1 METLLEYGIP
11 IDAVNEYSAVEK
23 GPGRPPHWE
32 AVFWWTRK
40 PLAGARAVVAASLLP
55 ADAYQTPER
64 FLNDLF
70 PCRHSRKTVHACNP
84 AARLVEKIRGKKVLD
99 PFAGFGSIPLEAAR
113 LGAEAVAVELLP
125 TAYVFLKAV
134 LEFPRRVKPQDVE
147 KWGRWVVEKLREE
160 IKELYDADIYIGTW
174 EVKCPVCGRYT
185 PLVGNWWLARV
196 RGKEGYERLAW
207 MEWREGRIEI
217 RDLNEECRKEGG
229 SSCDELRAEVSTRGE
244 EGGSV
249 VWRGRWYAVPLK
261 NIDAR
266 RETAQCLHCRA
277 EINHRVVNGKL
288 VKCKKREG
296 DWYVKWALRQWNANY
311 ERYLKG
317 EITLDDLKNSPAR
330 PTLLAK
336 VRIENGDLKF
346 QPATPQDV
354 EKLWKAAEE
363 LRKMWGDPDIPTETV
378 TPYGSRYLFPILYGF
393 DKWFKL
399 FNPRQLLTLV
409 KLVKLIREV
418 GRLAEEEKLREDASG
433 EEAKKYAEAVTTYL
447 AVALMKFIDYNSV
460 ATLWNPGSWSW
471 NKVAHSLSMRGIAMQ
486 WNWCE
491 IKPSMP
497 LPLAYSGTITNV
509 VESLKYLAST
519 LTTSLG
525 KSIVIL
531 DDATELSKLEEERF
545 DVVVTDPPYADDVP
559 YAELSDF
566 YYVWLKRALSGVEGG
581 ELRPRYLPEAFFD
594 EFGLEIPTQWQR
606 FAPREVSEDEGRW
619 EHFGM
624 KVTFADLLSRAFS
637 NVVWFLKEDGLLVVY
652 YVAKKPES
660 WEALIDALWRRGG
673 MTLVAA
679 YPVETEAEES
689 VVARGKAAV
698 LGGYVSAWRRRA
710 GERPLELDAAWEAA
724 VGEVARRVEGRM
736 KMVGG
741 KNGATAWVY
750 YYMAALEYLT
760 AYFPV
765 RMGGVELDSGGLL
778 RAAVSLAFDALMRA
792 AGVRLGDRAGYAYL
806 ALRILESGRGYVD
819 SDVLAHVERMTGM
832 THVELAKLGL
842 IREAESGGP
851 RVAKRKV
858 FEVLAPRSDAVDEV
872 RRVYTAQRGRSPAL
886 DCLRQMQL
894 SLLAKAPVSC
904 TPEARQEALALARA
918 LAELAKAG
926 ILDEDDP
933 DVKLAKA
940 AGGLEWWQ

>member
-1 METLLEYGIP
+1 METLLERGIP
-11 IDAVNEYSAVEK
+11 IDAINEYSAVEK

-32 AVFWWTRK
+32 MVFWWTRK

-55 ADAYQTPER
+55 AEAYQTPEQ

-70 PCRHSRKTVHACNP
+70 PCRNGRKTVHACNP
-84 AARLVEKIRGKKVLD
+84 APRLVEKMRGKKVLD

-134 LEFPRRVKPQDVE
+134 LEFPRRVKPQDME
-147 KWGRWVVEKLREE
+147 KWGKWVVEKLREE
-160 IKELYDADIYIGTW
+160 TKELYDADIYIGTW

-207 MEWREGRIEI
+207 MEWQDGRIEVQ
-217 RDLNEECRKEGG
+217 DLNEECRKEGSG
-229 SSCDELRAEVSTRGE
+229 SCDELEAEVSARGE

-249 VWRGRWYAVPLK
+249 VWRGRQYAVPLK

-277 EINHRVVNGKL
+277 EINHRVVNGRT
-288 VKCKKREG
+288 VKGRRGEG
-296 DWYVKWALRQWNANY
+296 DWYVKWTLRQWNVNY
-311 ERYLKG
+311 ERYLRG
-317 EITLDDLKNSPAR
+317 EITLEELKNSPAR
-330 PTLLAK
+330 PTLLVK
-336 VRIENGDLKF
+336 IHVENGDLKF
-346 QPATPQDV
+346 QPATPQDI

-363 LRKMWGDPDIPTETV
+363 LKKMWGDPDIPTEQLAYYEKRQLMVCTS
-378 TPYGSRYLFPILYGF
+378 TGAC
-393 DKWFKL
+393 KWYQL
-399 FNPRQLLTLV
+399 FNPRQLLVLV
-409 KLVKLIREV
+409 KLVKLIREA
-418 GRLAEEEKLREDASG
+418 GRLAEEDKLREGATG

-447 AVALMKFIDYNSV
+447 AIALVKYANYNS
-460 ATLWNPGSWSW
+460 LGDWWNQ
-471 NKVAHSLSMRGIAMQ
+471 SLIMAPALGMRGIAMM
-486 WNWCE
+486 WNWYE
-491 IKPSMP
+491 HRPDINWT
-497 LPLAYSGTITNV
+497 GTYLRNILGIREA
-509 VESLKYLAST
+509 VEYLSQT
-519 LTTSLG
+519 PGS
-525 KSIVIL
+525 VRVML
-531 DDATELSKLEEERF
+531 DDATELSRLEGERF

-581 ELRPRYLPEAFFD
+581 ELRPRFLPEAFFD
-594 EFGLEIPTQWQR
+594 EFGIEIPTQWQR
-606 FAPREVSEDEGRW
+606 FAPREVSESEGRW

-637 NVVWFLKEDGLLVVY
+637 NVVRFLKEDGLLVVY

-660 WEALIDALWRRGG
+660 WEALVDALWRRGG

-689 VVARGKAAV
+689 VVARGKASV

-710 GERPLELDAAWEAA
+710 GERPLQLDAAWEAA
-724 VGEVARRVEGRM
+724 VAEVARRVEGRM
-736 KMVGG
+736 KMVGR

-778 RAAVSLAFDALMRA
+778 RATVSLAFDALMRA

-806 ALRILESGRGYVD
+806 ALRILESERGYVD
-819 SDVLAHVERMTGM
+819 SDGLAHVERMTGL

-842 IREAESGGP
+842 IREAEAGGP

-872 RRVYTAQRGRSPAL
+872 RRVYTAQRGKSPAL
-886 DCLRQMQL
+886 DCLRQLQL
-894 SLLAKAPVSC
+894 NLLAKAPVSC
-904 TPEARQEALALARA
+904 SPEARQEALALAKA

-933 DVKLAKA
+933 DVKLARA
-940 AGGLEWWQ
+940 AGGLEWWR

>member
-1 METLLEYGIP
+1 METLLERGIP
-11 IDAVNEYSAVEK
+11 IDAINEYSAVEK

-32 AVFWWTRK
+32 MVFWWTRK

-55 ADAYQTPER
+55 AEAYQTPEQ

-70 PCRHSRKTVHACNP
+70 PCRNGRKTVHACNP
-84 AARLVEKIRGKKVLD
+84 ASRLVEKMRGKKMLD

-147 KWGRWVVEKLREE
+147 KWGRWVVERLREE
-160 IKELYDADIYIGTW
+160 TKELYDADIYIGTW

-207 MEWREGRIEI
+207 MEWRDGRIEV

-244 EGGSV
+244 EGEGGSV
-249 VWRGRWYAVPLK
+249 VWRGRRYAVPLK
-261 NIDAR
+261 NVDAR
-266 RETAQCLHCRA
+266 RETAQCLHCHA

-288 VKCKKREG
+288 VKGKKGEG
-296 DWYVKWALRQWNANY
+296 DWYVKWALKQWNANY

-317 EITLDDLKNSPAR
+317 EITLEELKNSPAR
-330 PTLLAK
+330 PTLLIK
-336 VRIENGDLKF
+336 IRIENGDLKF
-346 QPATPQDV
+346 QPTTPQDV

-363 LRKMWGDPDIPTETV
+363 LRKMWGDPDIPNEQMPMYENRRI
-378 TPYGSRYLFPILYGF
+378 TPVLGAT
-393 DKWFKL
+393 KWYQL
-399 FNPRQLLTLV
+399 FNPRQLLVLV
-409 KLVKLIREV
+409 KLVKLIKEA
-418 GRLAEEEKLREDASG
+418 GRLAEEEKLREGASG

-447 AVALMKFIDYNSV
+447 AVALSKHVDWNSMMSGWQLSYLI
-460 ATLWNPGSWSW
+460 AAHTL
-471 NKVAHSLSMRGIAMQ
+471 AMRGIAMV
-486 WNWCE
+486 WNWGE
-491 IKPSMP
+491 
-497 LPLAYSGTITNV
+497 YSPHSTYRGTISAMLKSV
-509 VESLKYLAST
+509 VEAVEYLNSR
-519 LTTSLG
+519 LTESAG
-525 KSIVIL
+525 NAKVVL
-531 DDATELSKLEEERF
+531 DDATELSRLEGERF

-606 FAPREVSEDEGRW
+606 FAPREVSENEGRW

-637 NVVWFLKEDGLLVVY
+637 NVVRFLKEDGLLVVY

-673 MTLVAA
+673 MTLTAA

-689 VVARGKAAV
+689 VVARGKASV
-698 LGGYVSAWRRRA
+698 LGGYVSAWRRRP

-724 VGEVARRVEGRM
+724 VAEVARRVEGRM
-736 KMVGG
+736 KLMGR

-778 RAAVSLAFDALMRA
+778 RAAVSLAFDALMKA
-792 AGVRLGDRAGYAYL
+792 AGVRLGDRAAYAYL
-806 ALRILESGRGYVD
+806 ALRILENERGYVD
-819 SDVLAHVERMTGM
+819 SDALAHVERMTGL

-842 IREAESGGP
+842 IREAETGGP

-858 FEVLAPRSDAVDEV
+858 FEVLAPRSDAVDEM
-872 RRVYTAQRGRSPAL
+872 RRVYTAQRGKSPAL

-894 SLLAKAPVSC
+894 NLLAKAPVSC
-904 TPEARQEALALARA
+904 SPEARQEALALAKA
-918 LAELAKAG
+918 LVELAKAG

>member
-1 METLLEYGIP
+1 
-11 IDAVNEYSAVEK
+11 
-23 GPGRPPHWE
+23 
-32 AVFWWTRK
+32 
-40 PLAGARAVVAASLLP
+40 
-55 ADAYQTPER
+55 
-64 FLNDLF
+64 
-70 PCRHSRKTVHACNP
+70 
-84 AARLVEKIRGKKVLD
+84 
-99 PFAGFGSIPLEAAR
+99 
-113 LGAEAVAVELLP
+113 
-125 TAYVFLKAV
+125 
-134 LEFPRRVKPQDVE
+134 VK
-147 KWGRWVVEKLREE
+147 
-160 IKELYDADIYIGTW
+160 
-174 EVKCPVCGRYT
+174 
-185 PLVGNWWLARV
+185 
-196 RGKEGYERLAW
+196 GKEGYERLAW
-207 MEWREGRIEI
+207 MEWRDGRVEI

-229 SSCDELRAEVSTRGE
+229 GSCDELRAEVSARGE

-249 VWRGRWYAVPLK
+249 VWRGRRYAVPLK

-288 VKCKKREG
+288 VKGKKSEG
-296 DWYVKWALRQWNANY
+296 DWYVKWALRQWNTSY

-317 EITLDDLKNSPAR
+317 EITLEELKSSPAR

-354 EKLWKAAEE
+354 EKLWKAAEK
-363 LRKMWGDPDIPTETV
+363 LRKMWGDPDIPAESLW
-378 TPYGSRYLFPILYGF
+378 PYTSKGAGGRLSIITWGF
-393 DKWFKL
+393 DKFYKL
-399 FNPRQLLTLV
+399 FNPRQLLVLV
-409 KLVKLIREV
+409 KLVKLIKEA
-418 GRLAEEEKLREDASG
+418 GRLAEEEKLRAGASG

-447 AVALMKFIDYNSV
+447 AVALSKHVDWNSMMSGWQLSYLI
-460 ATLWNPGSWSW
+460 AAHTL
-471 NKVAHSLSMRGIAMQ
+471 AMRGIAMV
-486 WNWCE
+486 WNWGE
-491 IKPSMP
+491 
-497 LPLAYSGTITNV
+497 YSPHSTYRGTISAMLKSV
-509 VESLKYLAST
+509 VEAVEYLNSRLKESA
-519 LTTSLG
+519 G
-525 KSIVIL
+525 NAKVVL
-531 DDATELSKLEEERF
+531 DDAAELSRVEGERF

-566 YYVWLKRALSGVEGG
+566 YYVWLKRALSGVEGS
-581 ELRPRYLPEAFFD
+581 ELRPRFLPEAFFD

-637 NVVWFLKEDGLLVVY
+637 NVVRFLKEDGLLVVY

-673 MTLVAA
+673 MTLTAA

-689 VVARGKAAV
+689 VVAREKASV

-724 VGEVARRVEGRM
+724 VAEVARKVEGRM
-736 KMVGG
+736 KLMGR

-792 AGVRLGDRAGYAYL
+792 AGVRLGDRAAYAYL
-806 ALRILESGRGYVD
+806 ALRILESERGYVD
-819 SDVLAHVERMTGM
+819 SDVLAHVERMTGL

-842 IREAESGGP
+842 IREAEAGGP

-894 SLLAKAPVSC
+894 NLLAKSPVSC
-904 TPEARQEALALARA
+904 TPEARQEAMALAKA

-933 DVKLAKA
+933 DVRLARA
-940 AGGLEWWQ
+940 AGGLEWWR

>member
-1 METLLEYGIP
+1 METLLERGIS
-11 IDAVNEYSAVEK
+11 IDAINEYSAVEK
-23 GPGRPPHWE
+23 GPGRPPYWE
-32 AVFWWTRK
+32 MVFWWTRK

-55 ADAYQTPER
+55 ADAYQTPEQ

-70 PCRHSRKTVHACNP
+70 PCRHGRKTVHACNP
-84 AARLVEKIRGKKVLD
+84 TSRLVEKMRGKKVLD

-147 KWGRWVVEKLREE
+147 KWGSWIIGRLREDPAV
-160 IKELYDADIYIGTW
+160 KELYDADVYIGTW

-196 RGKEGYERLAW
+196 RGREGYERLAW
-207 MEWREGRIEI
+207 MEWRDGRIEI

-229 SSCDELRAEVSTRGE
+229 GSCDELRAEVSTRGE
-244 EGGSV
+244 GGGSV
-249 VWRGRWYAVPLK
+249 VWRGRRYAVPLK

-288 VKCKKREG
+288 VKGKKSEG

-317 EITLDDLKNSPAR
+317 EITLEELKNSPAR

-363 LRKMWGDPDIPTETV
+363 LRKMWGDPDIPIETV
-378 TPYGSRYLFPILYGF
+378 TPYGNRYLFPILYGF

-399 FNPRQLLTLV
+399 FNPRQLLVLV
-409 KLVKLIREV
+409 KLVKLIREA
-418 GRLAEEEKLREDASG
+418 GRLAEEEKLRENASG

-447 AVALMKFIDYNSV
+447 AIALAKYVDYDS
-460 ATLWNPGSWSW
+460 LGSGWNQSLIMGH
-471 NKVAHSLSMRGIAMQ
+471 ALSMRGIAMM
-486 WNWCE
+486 WNWYE
-491 IKPSMP
+491 QRPDINWTG
-497 LPLAYSGTITNV
+497 AYLRNILGV
-509 VESLKYLAST
+509 AEAVKYLSQT
-519 LTTSLG
+519 PGT
-525 KSIVIL
+525 VRVVL
-531 DDATELSKLEEERF
+531 DDAAELSRLEGERF

-559 YAELSDF
+559 YAELSDL
-566 YYVWLKRALSGVEGG
+566 YYVWLKRALSGVEGD
-581 ELRPRYLPEAFFD
+581 ELRPRFLPEAFFD
-594 EFGLEIPTQWQR
+594 EFGIEIPTQWQR

-624 KVTFADLLSRAFS
+624 RVTFADLLSRAFS
-637 NVVWFLKEDGLLVVY
+637 NVVRFLKEDGLLVVY

-660 WEALIDALWRRGG
+660 WEALVDALWRRGG
-673 MTLVAA
+673 MTLTAA

-689 VVARGKAAV
+689 VVARGKASV

-710 GERPLELDAAWEAA
+710 GERPLDLDAAWEAA
-724 VGEVARRVEGRM
+724 VAEVARRVEGRM

-792 AGVRLGDRAGYAYL
+792 AGVRLGDRAAYAYL
-806 ALRILESGRGYVD
+806 ALRILESERGYVD

-832 THVELAKLGL
+832 THVELARLGL
-842 IREAESGGP
+842 IREAETGGP

-894 SLLAKAPVSC
+894 SLLARSPVSC
-904 TPEARQEALALARA
+904 SPEARQETLALARA

-926 ILDEDDP
+926 ILDGDDP
-933 DVKLAKA
+933 DVKLART
-940 AGGLEWWQ
+940 AGGLEWWR

>member
-1 METLLEYGIP
+1 METLLERGIP

-32 AVFWWTRK
+32 MVFWWTRK

-55 ADAYQTPER
+55 AEAYQTPEQ

-84 AARLVEKIRGKKVLD
+84 AARLVEKMRGKKVLD

-160 IKELYDADIYIGTW
+160 TKELYDADIYIGTW
-174 EVKCPVCGRYT
+174 EVKCPVCGRHT
-185 PLVGNWWLARV
+185 PLVGNWWLARMK
-196 RGKEGYERLAW
+196 GKEGYERLAW
-207 MEWREGRIEI
+207 MEWRDGRVEI

-229 SSCDELRAEVSTRGE
+229 GSCDELRAEVSARGE

-249 VWRGRWYAVPLK
+249 AWRGRRYAVPLK

-288 VKCKKREG
+288 VKGKKSEG

-317 EITLDDLKNSPAR
+317 EIALEDLKNSPAR
-330 PTLLAK
+330 PTLLVK
-336 VRIENGDLKF
+336 IHVENGDLKF

-363 LRKMWGDPDIPTETV
+363 LKKMWGDPDIPTESLAHYENRQLMVCTS
-378 TPYGSRYLFPILYGF
+378 TGAC
-393 DKWFKL
+393 KWYQL
-399 FNPRQLLTLV
+399 FNPRQLLVLV

-418 GRLAEEEKLREDASG
+418 GRLAEEEKLREGASG

-447 AVALMKFIDYNSV
+447 AVALSKHVDWNSMMSGWQLSYLI
-460 ATLWNPGSWSW
+460 AAHTL
-471 NKVAHSLSMRGIAMQ
+471 AMRGIAMV
-486 WNWCE
+486 WNWGE
-491 IKPSMP
+491 
-497 LPLAYSGTITNV
+497 YSPHSTYRGTISAMLKSV
-509 VESLKYLAST
+509 VEAVEYLNSR
-519 LTTSLG
+519 LTESAG
-525 KSIVIL
+525 NAQVVL
-531 DDATELSKLEEERF
+531 DDATELSRLEGERF
-545 DVVVTDPPYADDVP
+545 DVIVTDPPYADDVP
-559 YAELSDF
+559 YGELSDF

-581 ELRPRYLPEAFFD
+581 ELRPRFLPEAFFD

-606 FAPREVSEDEGRW
+606 FAPREVSESEGRW
-619 EHFGM
+619 GHFGM

-637 NVVWFLKEDGLLVVY
+637 NVVRFLKEDGHLVVY

-660 WEALIDALWRRGG
+660 WEALVDALWRRGG

-689 VVARGKAAV
+689 VVARGKASV

-710 GERPLELDAAWEAA
+710 GERPLQLDAAWEAA
-724 VGEVARRVEGRM
+724 VAEVARRVEGRM
-736 KMVGG
+736 KMVGR

-806 ALRILESGRGYVD
+806 ALRILESERGYVD

-832 THVELAKLGL
+832 THVELARLGL
-842 IREAESGGP
+842 IREAEAGGP

-872 RRVYTAQRGRSPAL
+872 RRIYTAQRGKSPAL

-894 SLLAKAPVSC
+894 NLLAKAPVSC
-904 TPEARQEALALARA
+904 TPEARHEALALARA

-940 AGGLEWWQ
+940 AGGLEWWR